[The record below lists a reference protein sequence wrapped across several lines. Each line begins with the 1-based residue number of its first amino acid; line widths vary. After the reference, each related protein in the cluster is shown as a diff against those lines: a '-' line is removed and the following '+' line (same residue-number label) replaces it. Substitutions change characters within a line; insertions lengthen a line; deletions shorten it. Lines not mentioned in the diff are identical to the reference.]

1 MDLSVQDDVQYH
13 HALLFYQIVNAVVV
27 RQNTP
32 DVVCNG
38 LKTRFAGVTW
48 HGILGEAPNAG
59 DDFILGLLGTN
70 ERCALQM
77 ADDPFYGDGRPVG
90 DDDVS
95 LHMRNFGSR
104 GQMQ

>member
-1 MDLSVQDDVQYH
+1 MDLSVEDNVQDH
-13 HALLFYQIVNAVVV
+13 HALLFYQVVNAVVV

-32 DVVCNG
+32 DVVGNG
-38 LKTRFAGVTW
+38 LKARFAGFTW
-48 HGILGEAPNAG
+48 HGILGQAPNAG

-70 ERCALQM
+70 ERGALQM
-77 ADDPFYGDGRPVG
+77 ADDSFYGDGRPVG

-95 LHMRNFGSR
+95 LHRRNFGSR